1 MKCLP
6 ACLLV
11 LSVLLGGPALAE
23 RLPPGEVMLPEVIDE
38 LEINGLWRTKRYI
51 VERELPFKTGQTVSV
66 EDWELGLAR
75 LSNMGIFSRVAGRLE
90 RRAEKIVAVF
100 DLEERWTIILIL
112 RTGGGGGATWFQTG
126 LSDINTLGR
135 FVETGALYER
145 FDRYNGFQAWAR
157 HPRLF
162 DERQDF
168 NVIADRMV
176 RPRPGFALLRT
187 AVHLEY
193 SRQITDLLTTG
204 GKLEGF
210 HDHFDPPFEGEA
222 RTPVNSQSLLATY
235 WLRTG
240 RVDVKRLLHDGWLLD
255 FKPSLGVTNA
265 PGRFGFGQVMVEGQK
280 FEILNSRLVLAGRV
294 RVAASTDTQEQH
306 RFYLGGLDT
315 VRGYP
320 DNHVRTDLFAFANVE
335 ARFVAFD
342 STWLA
347 IMPTLFVDAA
357 AARDDRVGPVGLV
370 SAGAGLRILFPRL
383 YRSGARIDFPVPL
396 TPLGKPT
403 LAFGVYQF
411 FGN

>member
-6 ACLLV
+6 VCLL
-11 LSVLLGGPALAE
+11 LLTVLLGGRARADEPPSTT
-23 RLPPGEVMLPEVIDE
+23 RLPAVIDE

-51 VERELPFKTGQTVSV
+51 VERELPYKAGQTVTV

-75 LSNMGIFSRVAGRLE
+75 LANMGVFSRVAGRLE
-90 RRAEKIVAVF
+90 QREEKLVAVF

-112 RTGGGGGATWFQTG
+112 RTGGGGGAAWFQTG

-145 FDRYNGFQAWAR
+145 FDRYNGFQVWAK

-162 DERQDF
+162 DERQELH
-168 NVIADRMV
+168 VIADRMV

-187 AVHLEY
+187 GVHLEY
-193 SRQITDLLTTG
+193 SRQLTDSLITG
-204 GKLEGF
+204 GKLEWF

-222 RTPVNSQSLLATY
+222 RTPVDSQSVFATY
-235 WLRTG
+235 WLRVG

-255 FKPSLGVTNA
+255 VKPSLGVTNA
-265 PGRFGFGQVMVEGQK
+265 PGRFGFGQLLVEAQK
-280 FEILNSRLVLAGRV
+280 FHILNSRLLVGGRV
-294 RVAASTDTQEQH
+294 RVAASTDAQEQH
-306 RFYLGGLDT
+306 RYYLGGLDT

-320 DNHVRTDLFAFANVE
+320 DNHVRTDLFAFANLE

-357 AARDDRVGPVGLV
+357 AARDDRAGPLGLL
-370 SAGAGLRILFPRL
+370 SAGAGVRILFPRL